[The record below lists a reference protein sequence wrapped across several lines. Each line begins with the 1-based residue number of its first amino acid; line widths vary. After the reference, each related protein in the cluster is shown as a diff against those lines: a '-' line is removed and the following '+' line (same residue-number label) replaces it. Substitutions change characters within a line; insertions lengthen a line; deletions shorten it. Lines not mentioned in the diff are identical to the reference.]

1 MFLMWANKSLPA
13 IAAAKFVESDKGDIL
28 SPKTA
33 PEIIAPAVKAG
44 EKPIALPIPNRAI
57 PIVEMVVNP
66 LPMAEPT
73 KEQTIKTEGRKKE
86 ALISRKPTNIKA
98 GITPA

>member
-28 SPKTA
+28 SPKT
-33 PEIIAPAVKAG
+33 VKAG

-57 PIVEMVVNP
+57 PIVEMVVYP